1 MGIKGNIIAV
11 DASNYNTIRD
21 SNQIPYL
28 SCDTN
33 ETDNIT
39 PDLMLNYLMGVRPRA
54 ILLYS
59 TKSDTPWCSF
69 QRNDGS
75 DYSSILSMADPSD
88 ARWVLKYLTSNA
100 TSSGTM
106 VSITGKAGMPGDAEK
121 PSSGGGNSTVAMSV
135 LYSVTGLI
143 TLLFLVIIATGTI
156 RAHRHPERYGPR
168 GGAGGR
174 GRQSRAK
181 GLARA
186 VLDTIPIVK
195 FGNNDPIKP
204 DPEVELEA
212 ATTTRQNESNHD
224 ATQSQTDQTQP
235 QASGAMTSSDGNDEQ
250 LTPKQQTD
258 ERSTHESSQGE
269 AANQGCSI
277 CTEDFT
283 VGEDVRVLPC
293 HHQYHPA
300 CIDPWLVNVSGT
312 CPLWYVTHISA
323 WRCFY

>member
-1 MGIKGNIIAV
+1 MGIKGTIIPV
-11 DASNYNTIRD
+11 DFSNYNTVND
-21 SNQIPYL
+21 SQQIPYL
-28 SCDTN
+28 CCDVN
-33 ETDNIT
+33 DTDSNIT
-39 PDLMLNYLMGVRPRA
+39 PDLMLNYLMSVKPRA

-59 TKSDTPWCSF
+59 QQSDTPWCSF
-69 QRNDGS
+69 EQNDGT
-75 DYSSILSMADPSD
+75 DYSSILSMADSSD
-88 ARWVLKYLTSNA
+88 ARWVLKYLSSNA
-100 TSSGTM
+100 TSSGSMM
-106 VSITGKAGMPGDAEK
+106 VSITGKATNPDDADK
-121 PSSGGGNSTVAMSV
+121 VGGGGGNSTVAMSV

-195 FGNNDPIKP
+195 FGNNGPTKP
-204 DPEVELEA
+204 DPDPETELETQNA
-212 ATTTRQNESNHD
+212 VRQHESHRDANE
-224 ATQSQTDQTQP
+224 AQASQAQP
-235 QASGAMTSSDGNDEQ
+235 QASGAMVSSDAENEQ
-250 LTPKQQTD
+250 STSKEQTD
-258 ERSTHESSQGE
+258 SRSTHDSNQGE
-269 AANQGCSI
+269 AAGQGCSI

-293 HHQYHPA
+293 QHQYHPA

-312 CPLWYVTHISA
+312 CPLWYVPTLSA
-323 WRCFY
+323 